1 MKNII
6 KHTVIVFISA
16 ILFSSCNKEVLR
28 GEGSITAETRSLPAF
43 TAIEVSGNRQA
54 EIILSAESKVEIT
67 GYQNLVPAYQS
78 HVSNGKLRFEFNNY
92 HNVKND
98 NISLKIYT
106 PSVSA
111 ISMSGNTEVQ
121 VSENFSADY
130 FEAFLSGNGTLRMHG
145 GNFNQLKLH
154 TSGSAKVYASAVLS
168 KQSNISVSGNGYL
181 EVQASKTLDVHI
193 SGNGEVHYWGNP
205 TVSSSISG
213 NGKIVKH

>member
-1 MKNII
+1 MKSII
-6 KHTVIVFISA
+6 QYSA
-16 ILFSSCNKEVLR
+16 ILFFSAVLFSSCTKDVLR
-28 GEGSITAETRSLPAF
+28 GEGSVTAETRSLPTF
-43 TAIEVSGNRQA
+43 SAIEVSGNRQA
-54 EIILSAESKVEIT
+54 EIILSTDSKVEIT
-67 GYQNLVPAYQS
+67 GYQNLVPAYKS
-78 HVSNGKLRFEFNNY
+78 YVSNGKLRFEFNNCN
-92 HNVKND
+92 NVKND

-121 VSENFSADY
+121 VSENFSAEY

-168 KQSNISVSGNGYL
+168 NQSNVSVSGNGYL
-181 EVQASKTLDVHI
+181 EVKASKTLDVHI

-205 TVSSSISG
+205 TVSSTISG